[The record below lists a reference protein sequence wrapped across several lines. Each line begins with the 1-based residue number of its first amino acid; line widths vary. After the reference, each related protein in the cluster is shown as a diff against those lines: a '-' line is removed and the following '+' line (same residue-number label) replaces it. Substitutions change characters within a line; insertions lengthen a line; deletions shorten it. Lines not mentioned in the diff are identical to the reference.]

1 MIYNIYL
8 ILKNFKKEFYSFFF
22 KSLTSFFIRSKI
34 KILSIIDYGEMIFFK
49 KNNKRLFSIIFY
61 CNKIL
66 LIKILKLF
74 NLKKE
79 SISFFIVLKKKINF
93 YIENI
98 FKIKNFLSQKFL
110 ILPSIINKINYK
122 LQKKIC
128 KIIKILRIFGV
139 IPNTL
144 NKYIKKIK
152 KILC

>member
-8 ILKNFKKEFYSFFF
+8 ILKKFKKEFYSFFF

-34 KILSIIDYGEMIFFK
+34 KILRIIDYGEIIFFK
-49 KNNKRLFSIIFY
+49 KNNKRIFSIIFF

-79 SISFFIVLKKKINF
+79 SIAFFIILKKKINF

-128 KIIKILRIFGV
+128 KIIKLLKIFGI

-152 KILC
+152 NFLC